1 VLPISI
7 HVALGGF
14 APSRG
19 MSTPYSK
26 CEGSTTPINKILVL
40 KWKVPRTDSCQWDGE
55 LLGEDW
61 QMLILQD
68 EARVH
73 CFESLALA
81 YRW

>member
-1 VLPISI
+1 MLPISI
-7 HVALGGF
+7 HVALGF

-19 MSTPYSK
+19 MSTPLLRMRGFDYTNQQNSRF
-26 CEGSTTPINKILVL
+26 E
-40 KWKVPRTDSCQWDGE
+40 WKVPRTDSCQWDGE

-73 CFESLALA
+73 CFEFLALA